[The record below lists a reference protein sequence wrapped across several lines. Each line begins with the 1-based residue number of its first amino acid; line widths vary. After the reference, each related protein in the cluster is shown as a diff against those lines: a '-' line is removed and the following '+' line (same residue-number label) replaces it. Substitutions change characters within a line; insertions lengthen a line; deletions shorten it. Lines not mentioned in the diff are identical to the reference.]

1 LAGLAGAIRL
11 IQLVGMA
18 EWAKLDQLAEQLGQ
32 LIGQAKLA
40 HQARLFDKLTKLIQL
55 VGVARLA

>member
-1 LAGLAGAIRL
+1 
-11 IQLVGMA
+11 MA
-18 EWAKLDQLAEQLGQ
+18 EWAKLGQLAEQLGQ

-40 HQARLFDKLTKLIQL
+40 HLARLFDKLTKLIQL